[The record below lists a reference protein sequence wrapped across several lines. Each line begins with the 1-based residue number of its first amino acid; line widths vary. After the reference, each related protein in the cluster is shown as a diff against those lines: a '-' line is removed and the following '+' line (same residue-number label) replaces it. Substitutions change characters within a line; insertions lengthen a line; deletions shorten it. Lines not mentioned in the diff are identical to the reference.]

1 MNGIFSTQTTCF
13 ESYVIFT
20 EEGPI
25 LRVLGGC
32 SENAMNDIEKF
43 IFDRI

>member
-1 MNGIFSTQTTCF
+1 
-13 ESYVIFT
+13 VIFT

-25 LRVLGGC
+25 LRVLGGS

-43 IFDRI
+43 LLIGSRMLVIVLI